1 METKKLRDLKPGDF
15 FTRKPIDNP
24 KESQVW
30 VRGAYDRI
38 QKKYECTNWADTS
51 RTICLKGSTN
61 VYTDFIF

>member
-1 METKKLRDLKPGDF
+1 MASLRDLKPGQF
-15 FTRKPIDNP
+15 FTRKPIDAP

-30 VRGAYDRI
+30 VRGAYDRS

-51 RTICLKGSTN
+51 RTIYLKGETN

>member
-1 METKKLRDLKPGDF
+1 MKNLKDVKNGQF
-15 FTRKPIDNP
+15 FTRKLIDAP

-30 VRGAYDRI
+30 VRGPYDRS

-51 RTICLKGSTN
+51 RTIYLKGSTD